1 VANYSDCQFG
11 VCVPKE
17 LAGNESVWPA
27 TATNSLGFV
36 KSVCGICGTLSVTH
50 EHGGNMELLKSL
62 FDFKFETLVAPKVI
76 RFLYAIFAVVSSIAI
91 VVVTIAGLQQSILSI
106 VIVPFVG
113 FIYMLI
119 IRIVY
124 ESLIVKFQ
132 VAQDIRAIKNKYIS
146 TP

>member
-1 VANYSDCQFG
+1 
-11 VCVPKE
+11 
-17 LAGNESVWPA
+17 
-27 TATNSLGFV
+27 
-36 KSVCGICGTLSVTH
+36 
-50 EHGGNMELLKSL
+50 MELLKSL

-76 RFLYAIFAVVSSIAI
+76 RFLYSLFAVVSSIAI
-91 VVVTIAGLQQSILSI
+91 VVLTIAGLQQSILSI